1 MLQRFD
7 ASQPTASQ
15 LMPPP
20 ESPEAS
26 LPPQQHNEPLSS
38 SQQGHSSSHA
48 AEQRQAL
55 DLMDQQSPKGA
66 GSGESAGQELLR
78 EGSRSGPKAG
88 IDGLRGIS
96 SGVDQPILLSDIKTA
111 KMGHHG
117 TAQASGGQL
126 APGGAQEACG
136 SGVAA
141 FEADVE
147 VLADSPAL
155 ASGQPGSPTSSSDLQ
170 LESLRGDLSPVWTA
184 LSAEVASQRAHPAR
198 SVREAVS
205 AAGVGLM
212 PAQRAAAPSD
222 AAALPRDSP
231 VASEAAPA
239 DDGSDGE
246 PEEPLWEPEPSPKGP
261 ARCAA

>member
-96 SGVDQPILLSDIKTA
+96 SGVDQPILLSDVKIA
-111 KMGHHG
+111 EAGHHR

-126 APGGAQEACG
+126 APRGAHEANG
-136 SGVAA
+136 SGLAP

-155 ASGQPGSPTSSSDLQ
+155 ASGQPGSPASSSDLQ
-170 LESLRGDLSPVWTA
+170 LESFPGSSPARTA
-184 LSAEVASQRAHPAR
+184 LSAEVASERAHPAKQ
-198 SVREAVS
+198 VREAVS

-212 PAQRAAAPSD
+212 PGQRAAAPSD
-222 AAALPRDSP
+222 GAALPRGSP

-246 PEEPLWEPEPSPKGP
+246 PEEPLWEPEPSPKAP